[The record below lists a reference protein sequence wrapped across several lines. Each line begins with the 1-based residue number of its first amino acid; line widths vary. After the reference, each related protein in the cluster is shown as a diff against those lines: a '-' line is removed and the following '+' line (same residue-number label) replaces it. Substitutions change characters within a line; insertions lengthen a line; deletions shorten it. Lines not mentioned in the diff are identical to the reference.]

1 MSIALLAATLL
12 LQDAHA
18 YHAPPPKKEEADAH
32 AHHAAPPPP
41 KAQTADPHAHHAAEP
56 AKDAADQHAMDHST
70 MDHSQMDHSAMG
82 HAMPDAQPMD
92 HSAMGHAM
100 PAATDK
106 LAGIP
111 QTPPPR
117 EAGEGPANAARAIY
131 GAQAMDRAR
140 AALIHE
146 TGEQRFFWFQADRLE
161 TRIGGDSLGFLWDA
175 QASYGGDL
183 DKLWIES
190 EGEGDLDEGVESADV
205 EATWSRAIAPFWDLQ
220 LGARQDLAGSSRTYA
235 TIGVQGLAPYL
246 FEVDAGAYLSTEG
259 ELTAK
264 LEAELD
270 QRVTQRLVLQP
281 RAEVLLS
288 AQDIPDLGLGAG
300 VSSLEAGLR
309 LRYEF
314 SREFAPY
321 IGIAHERRLGK
332 SPRLTRALGDDTE
345 ATRLVVGLRF
355 WF

>member
-18 YHAPPPKKEEADAH
+18 HHAPPPKKEEADAH

-41 KAQTADPHAHHAAEP
+41 EAQTADPHAHHAAEP
-56 AKDAADQHAMDHST
+56 AKDAADQNAMDHS
-70 MDHSQMDHSAMG
+70 Q
-82 HAMPDAQPMD
+82 MD

-111 QTPPPR
+111 MTPPPR

-131 GAQAMDRAR
+131 GAAAMDRAR

-146 TGEQRFFWFQADRLE
+146 TGEQRFFWFQTDRLE

-190 EGEGDLDEGVESADV
+190 EGEGDVDEGVEGADV

-264 LEAELD
+264 IEAELD

-281 RAEVLLS
+281 RAELLLS

-300 VSSLEAGLR
+300 VSGVEAGLR

-321 IGIAHERRLGK
+321 IGIAHERRIGA

-345 ATRLVVGLRF
+345 ATRLVAGLRF